1 MDRVDDFLLIR
12 KADKVFAEEERNVL
26 ILFEFYKLE
35 LSLVIPKICLLV
47 RKAKGKGKAK
57 LIEKTKAVGKRLYLL

>member
-1 MDRVDDFLLIR
+1 M
-12 KADKVFAEEERNVL
+12 L
-26 ILFEFYKLE
+26 ILLEFYKLE